1 MASIVLVS
9 QRLLGHVLPAV
20 ALGAELRKRGH
31 SVTVLGS
38 RTNRELIIRYGLNF
52 TEIGWD
58 KYPDL
63 YADRMLAELLP
74 LLREMRP
81 ELILT
86 DSAQCA
92 PAYAAELLGI
102 RWASFQTSI
111 PLAERWLPGRAAVN
125 AGLRKAYAKELNRV
139 RARFGLG
146 RLEAGD
152 LRTRGDCAGISP
164 ELHLVTV
171 LPELAE
177 GLAEIH
183 PQTRIIGPCEAG
195 SPDVPDARRSA
206 HAAGASRSAGS
217 PDGEARAASDATGA
231 SDARGDLSGGDD
243 PAAPAALIPPGEGPL
258 VLATATSVPRA
269 EYRIATDRYVRAA
282 LDAFR
287 DGTCRLVISE
297 QRPYKGVEPL
307 PGHIRW
313 TTYQPIHKALL
324 PLTDVLIT
332 HGGCGTL
339 QTAMSSGVP
348 MIIVPLGADHPLLA
362 RRCEELGIAVTLDAE
377 SVDAGAIRQAVN
389 RVTGDP
395 SYRKKALERAESRK
409 TISPAQT
416 GADYLEQLLHHHF

>member
-20 ALGAELRKRGH
+20 AIGVELRKRGH

-38 RTNRELIIRYGLNF
+38 RTNRELILRYGLNF
-52 TEIGWD
+52 AEIGWD

-81 ELILT
+81 QLILT

-111 PLAERWLPGRAAVN
+111 PLAEQWLPGRAAVN

-139 RARFGLG
+139 RAQFGLG

-171 LPELAE
+171 LPELVE
-177 GLAEIH
+177 GLAELH

-195 SPDVPDARRSA
+195 SPGVPDAR
-206 HAAGASRSAGS
+206 GG
-217 PDGEARAASDATGA
+217 
-231 SDARGDLSGGDD
+231 LFGGDD
-243 PAAPAALIPPGEGPL
+243 PAREAVLIPPGEGPL
-258 VLATATSVPRA
+258 VLVTATSVPRA
-269 EYRIATDRYVRAA
+269 EYRIATDRYIRAA

-287 DGTCRLVISE
+287 DSACRLVISE
-297 QRPYKGVEPL
+297 QRPYKDVEPL
-307 PGHIRW
+307 PENIRW

-324 PLTDVLIT
+324 PLTDVLVT

-395 SYRKKALERAESRK
+395 SYRKKALERAEIRK